1 MIFGMDIDFKTEQ
14 ADSIIQ
20 HCETALGMDDM
31 ETWLHCLSVAVGLCP
46 SKDMTIAAIEIITV
60 KKQAWTIWKF
70 GFTVSQS
77 PLECV
82 HQKRLRLQPFR

>member
-31 ETWLHCLSVAVGLCP
+31 ETWLHCLSVAAGTCP
-46 SKDMTIAAIEIITV
+46 RKEMSIAAIEMIYQTENIL
-60 KKQAWTIWKF
+60 KNAEGTI
-70 GFTVSQS
+70 Q
-77 PLECV
+77 
-82 HQKRLRLQPFR
+82 

>member
-46 SKDMTIAAIEIITV
+46 SKDMTINISLSETEMEVRA
-60 KKQAWTIWKF
+60 
-70 GFTVSQS
+70 
-77 PLECV
+77 
-82 HQKRLRLQPFR
+82 

>member
-31 ETWLHCLSVAVGLCP
+31 EIWLHCLSVAVGMCP
-46 SKDMTIAAIEIITV
+46 SKETTLAAVQMIYHTEKISKDTEETI
-60 KKQAWTIWKF
+60 Q
-70 GFTVSQS
+70 
-77 PLECV
+77 
-82 HQKRLRLQPFR
+82 

>member
-46 SKDMTIAAIEIITV
+46 SKDMTLAAVQIIYQTENIL
-60 KKQAWTIWKF
+60 KNTEGTI
-70 GFTVSQS
+70 Q
-77 PLECV
+77 
-82 HQKRLRLQPFR
+82 